1 MPNNEEKNP
10 KTLDQETDKRGKAAV
25 DTAKNTAKF
34 AGKQVK
40 NTASAVK
47 NTAGLGASILSG
59 NVLGAVQKTGAIAKD
74 AGNAVKDT
82 GNFIGN
88 QTKTVK
94 NTLENGN
101 KGGEPNN
108 QNTLDNSTDK
118 MGKAAVDTAKNT
130 AKFAGKQLKNTAS
143 AIKNTAGLGA
153 SILTGNALGAIQK
166 TGAIAKDAGNT
177 VKDTAQFVGEQAK
190 TAKNAMGD
198 ENSRAPQG
206 NRKMDRNLF
215 RLDSLNK
222 LSGLNEISKLQQRDG
237 TLNKARQAAKRN
249 QKKMA
254 DLIKQRHMI
263 KIKMA
268 IISGAV
274 VIGIG
279 ILIIGFIGS
288 LLYAHD
294 DQVVEKSSESIGSR
308 DISQDVEIVTNEDG
322 TSSYEIKAEVYED
335 FAAAVESEDINL
347 DTIAVTYG
355 DGTVD
360 ENGVLDR
367 EDQLEELMDEI
378 DKAKEEE
385 QQQDET
391 STDTEENGE
400 GSEPQ
405 EDAKLTTNKEDT
417 LKLKKELFD
426 LQNSSKAI
434 MSSIELA
441 STDEAGTTTDSDDSD
456 DTDTEAKTSMDAD
469 EASDYQV
476 YSRYLEKMVEAY
488 MYTTLPNLGG
498 DQPNSGM
505 VKVIRRS
512 YKAEDTDRYEDDE
525 TPNPDKEIQLSYMK
539 KEEFDEKLEKLEK
552 KYNEKDYNELRN
564 YFTISF
570 DAGTTTSGDAGT
582 GTSSGDIVYDISLAG
597 ATKSPSEFGVTTTKI
612 SDVRTTVYT
621 SSAEENGRIRWT
633 NIFWN

>member
-1 MPNNEEKNP
+1 MPNKDIQNSGMKNNDEQNNVEK
-10 KTLDQETDKRGKAAV
+10 KQDVLDKETDKMAKAALEA
-25 DTAKNTAKF
+25 TKNTAKYV
-34 AGKQVK
+34 GKQTK
-40 NTASAVK
+40 NAVSATA
-47 NTAGLGASILSG
+47 NTAGLIASLIARDSKGAEKSAKG
-59 NVLGAVQKTGAIAKD
+59 IAKD
-74 AGNAVKDT
+74 VKNSVKDT
-82 GNFIGN
+82 GKYVGD
-88 QTKTVK
+88 QVKT
-94 NTLENGN
+94 
-101 KGGEPNN
+101 
-108 QNTLDNSTDK
+108 
-118 MGKAAVDTAKNT
+118 
-130 AKFAGKQLKNTAS
+130 
-143 AIKNTAGLGA
+143 
-153 SILTGNALGAIQK
+153 
-166 TGAIAKDAGNT
+166 AKDALSDGN
-177 VKDTAQFVGEQAK
+177 KDGPFANIT
-190 TAKNAMGD
+190 
-198 ENSRAPQG
+198 
-206 NRKMDRNLF
+206 MDRKQFNTNMF
-215 RLDSLNK
+215 NQMT
-222 LSGLNEISKLQQRDG
+222 GLNEIDKLNQKDG
-237 TLNKARQAAKRN
+237 TLAKAQKMARDN

-254 DLIKQRHMI
+254 ESIKQSRDIDIKTMI
-263 KIKMA
+263 ITA
-268 IISGAV
+268 GL

-308 DISQDVEIVTNEDG
+308 DITQDVEIVENEDG
-322 TSSYEIKAEVYED
+322 TSSYQIKSEVYED
-335 FAAAVESEDINL
+335 FAAAVESDDINL
-347 DTIAVTYG
+347 DAIAVTYG
-355 DGTVD
+355 DGTV

-385 QQQDET
+385 GT
-391 STDTEENGE
+391 STETEESEE

-434 MSSIELA
+434 ISSIELA
-441 STDEAGTTTDSDDSD
+441 STGESGATTDSDDSD
-456 DTDTEAKTSMDAD
+456 DTDAEVKTSMDA
-469 EASDYQV
+469 EEESDYQV
-476 YSRYLEKMVEAY
+476 YSKYLEKMVEAY

-539 KEEFDEKLEKLEK
+539 KEEFDEKLEKLEDD
-552 KYNEKDYNELRN
+552 YDEEDYNELRN

-597 ATKSPSEFGVTTTKI
+597 ATKSPSEFGVATTKI

-621 SSAEENGRIRWT
+621 SSAEENGRICWT

>member
-10 KTLDQETDKRGKAAV
+10 KTLDQETDKMGKAAV

-59 NVLGAVQKTGAIAKD
+59 NVLGAVQKTGAFAKD

-94 NTLENGN
+94 N
-101 KGGEPNN
+101 
-108 QNTLDNSTDK
+108 
-118 MGKAAVDTAKNT
+118 
-130 AKFAGKQLKNTAS
+130 
-143 AIKNTAGLGA
+143 
-153 SILTGNALGAIQK
+153 ALG
-166 TGAIAKDAGNT
+166 N
-177 VKDTAQFVGEQAK
+177 
-190 TAKNAMGD
+190 
-198 ENSRAPQG
+198 ENSGIAQE

-215 RLDSLNK
+215 HLDALNK
-222 LSGLNEISKLQQRDG
+222 LSNLNAISKLQHRDG
-237 TLNKARQAAKRN
+237 TISKAQQAAKKA

-254 DLIKQRHMI
+254 DLIKQRYMI
-263 KIKMA
+263 QVKLA
-268 IISGAV
+268 VISLAV
-274 VIGIG
+274 AVG
-279 ILIIGFIGS
+279 ILVVIIGFIGS

-308 DISQDVEIVTNEDG
+308 DITQDVEIVENEDG
-322 TSSYEIKAEVYED
+322 TSSYEIKGEVYED

-347 DTIAVTYG
+347 DAIAVTYG

-367 EDQLEELMDEI
+367 DPLLKELEDSITEI
-378 DKAKEEE
+378 EEE
-385 QQQDET
+385 EKGT
-391 STDTEENGE
+391 STETEESEE

-441 STDEAGTTTDSDDSD
+441 STDEGGTTTDSEDSD
-456 DTDTEAKTSMDAD
+456 DTDTETEAKTSMDAD

-498 DQPNSGM
+498 DQTNSGM

-582 GTSSGDIVYDISLAG
+582 ATSSGDIVYDISLAG

-621 SSAEENGRIRWT
+621 SSAEENGRICWT